1 MAEQTIIKI
10 NVKDTIDQIADLSEK
25 IEQLKKLQKQY
36 KDELQQLNAAEV
48 KDAKAIR
55 EKAKMLEAS
64 NRTLAQTT
72 AARQHLRKE
81 VDNAMKAETDGNNKL
96 TLAYK
101 MHVDAIQKG
110 NAAYNTQVRSI
121 AQAQEANRL
130 MREAVRQLTDAED
143 ESGEKRR
150 QLNAMINQNTQYIK
164 DHSDELV
171 RQKMTVGDYKEQV
184 KQAFAEMK
192 NGGMTFK
199 SLGIVSG
206 QFAKILNNDFKS
218 GWDAV
223 TKGGNAFVGVLRL
236 IKTAIAATGIGA
248 LILVLGSLVA
258 MFTKTQ
264 KGVELFGKAMASVG
278 AFVDVLIDRLSV
290 FGDAVVKI
298 FQGDFVGAANAAK
311 QAVSGIGD
319 ELQRETKLAWELKAA
334 LNELEKQEVMLN
346 MKISAGRAI
355 IEEQKRIADDTT
367 KSLNERIAAAKKAYD
382 LEMSL
387 SREAVEIGK
396 KKLANMLGE
405 TELSEQA
412 NQLIKDMA
420 AGAIT
425 ADEAISKLGLSNS
438 TVDDLKEFAALFGEV
453 AQLEAGMNS
462 RTKELQNKINQL
474 RKEAIAAAQA
484 SRDAETAEIRKAE
497 DELLKLVTDARE
509 KQRKEVERSYDRQI
523 EDLKTRLERETT
535 LTVKAREAINQQI
548 QELEA
553 QKEAD
558 LQKLSDESLKKEI
571 ETAQKTIELKLAA
584 VEAGTAKEYAL
595 KLEALQKQMEMELLN
610 TELTEAQKLLVK
622 EKYAKQV
629 ADLEKQQAAETAQR
643 QAEEIKLRFE
653 NELAEMR
660 LANTQKMGELMAM
673 GATESQMRQ
682 QQYADDLG
690 LLQKSH
696 EQQLAER
703 ANMQQKQGETDEQ
716 FRARQLAADQ
726 KIAETE
732 NQMTQTKAQM
742 FVGAYNDMKNAIT
755 QMGEVNSTFAKLS
768 KVLALGEIAVQ
779 TGKALAA
786 GIAQAQSVPFPGN
799 LAAIAT
805 TVATILANIATATKT
820 VKSAKFAT
828 GGTVTG
834 PGTATSDSI
843 PAMLSNGESVL
854 TAAATS
860 MFAPVL
866 SVFNQIGGGVPI
878 QATET
883 ANSVVG
889 EEMLSRAFIK
899 GAASL
904 PSPVVSVVDIN
915 AGQTRVAR
923 VENLANL

>member
-1 MAEQTIIKI
+1 MAEQVVIKI
-10 NVKDTIDQIADLSEK
+10 NVEETVNQIVKLTQKIDQLNDTYKGYGVKLKELKEDEK
-25 IEQLKKLQKQY
+25 GNAEEIKKTLTLM
-36 KDELQQLNAAEV
+36 EENRRV
-48 KDAKAIR
+48 V
-55 EKAKMLEAS
+55 S
-64 NRTLAQTT
+64 NSV
-72 AARQHLRKE
+72 AARQQLRKE
-81 VDNAMKAETDGNNKL
+81 IDNSAKIEKQHSEAVNKGTMALNMQVD
-96 TLAYK
+96 
-101 MHVDAIQKG
+101 
-110 NAAYNTQVRSI
+110 SI
-121 AQAQEANRL
+121 AKAQEANRL
-130 MREAVRQLTDAED
+130 MREAVRNLTDAED
-143 ESGEKRR
+143 ENGDLRKK
-150 QLNAMINQNTQYIK
+150 LNAQIDENTAYIK
-164 DHSDELV
+164 RNSDAYV
-171 RQKMTVGDYKEQV
+171 QQKMTVGGYREEIKH
-184 KQAFAEMK
+184 AFYELK
-192 NGGMTFK
+192 NGGMTFQ
-199 SLGIVSG
+199 SLGIVSK
-206 QFAKILNNDFKS
+206 QFAQTLKHDFAG
-218 GWDAV
+218 GWEAV

-236 IKTAIAATGIGA
+236 VKTAIAATGIGA
-248 LILVLGSLVA
+248 LIVLLGSLIA

-278 AFVDVLIDRLSV
+278 AFVDVLVDRLSLL
-290 FGDAVVKI
+290 GDAVVKI
-298 FQGDFVGAANAAK
+298 FSGDFVGAANTAK
-311 QAVSGIGD
+311 QAMTGIGD
-319 ELQRETKLAWELKAA
+319 EISRETKLAWELKAA
-334 LNELEKQEVMLN
+334 LIDLEKQETMLN
-346 MKISAGRAI
+346 MKRSAGRAV

-367 KSLNERIAAAKKAYD
+367 KSLNERISASQKAFD

-387 SREAVEIGK
+387 GREAVEIGK

-405 TELSEQA
+405 IELSEQA

-420 AGAIT
+420 AGAVT

-438 TVDDLKEFAALFGEV
+438 TVDDLKEFATLFGEV
-453 AQLEAGMNS
+453 SQMEADMNS
-462 RTKELQNKINQL
+462 RSKESQNKANQL
-474 RKEAIAAAQA
+474 RKEEAAAAQA

-509 KQRKEVERSYDRQI
+509 KQRTEIERSYDRQI
-523 EDLKTRLERETT
+523 EDLKTRLVRETN
-535 LTVKAREAINQQI
+535 LTVKAREAINKQI
-548 QELEA
+548 EALED
-553 QKEAD
+553 QKKAD
-558 LQKLSDESLKKEI
+558 LQKLNDEALKKEI

-595 KLEALQKQMEMELLN
+595 KLEALENQMKMELQS
-610 TELTEAQKLLVK
+610 TELTEEQKLLVK
-622 EKYAKQV
+622 EKYAKQM
-629 ADLEKQQAAETAQR
+629 ADLEKQQATETAQR

-660 LANTQKMGELMAM
+660 LANTQKMGELAAM

-682 QQYADDLG
+682 QQYAEDLG

-703 ANMQQKQGETDEQ
+703 ASMQQKEGETNEQ

-732 NQMTQTKAQM
+732 NQITQTKSQM

-768 KVLALGEIAVQ
+768 KVLALGEIAIN

-786 GIAQAQSVPFPGN
+786 GIAQAQSVPFPAN

-866 SVFNQIGGGVPI
+866 SAFNQIGGGVPI

-883 ANSVVG
+883 ANSVAG
-889 EEMLSRAFIK
+889 EEMLARAFMR

-904 PSPVVSVVDIN
+904 PNPVVSVVDIN
-915 AGQTRVAR
+915 AGQTRVAQ
-923 VENLANL
+923 VETLANL

>member
-1 MAEQTIIKI
+1 MAEQAVIKI
-10 NVKDTIDQIADLSEK
+10 NVEETVNQIVKLTQKIDQLNNTYKGYGDKLKELKEDEK
-25 IEQLKKLQKQY
+25 GNAEEIKKTLTLM
-36 KDELQQLNAAEV
+36 EENRRV
-48 KDAKAIR
+48 V
-55 EKAKMLEAS
+55 S
-64 NRTLAQTT
+64 NSVV
-72 AARQHLRKE
+72 ARQQLRKE
-81 VDNAMKAETDGNNKL
+81 IDNSAKIEKQHSEAVNKGTMALNMQVD
-96 TLAYK
+96 
-101 MHVDAIQKG
+101 
-110 NAAYNTQVRSI
+110 SI
-121 AQAQEANRL
+121 AKAQEANRL
-130 MREAVRQLTDAED
+130 MREAVRNLTDAED
-143 ESGEKRR
+143 ENGDLRKK
-150 QLNAMINQNTQYIK
+150 LNAQIDENTAYIK
-164 DHSDELV
+164 RNSDAYV
-171 RQKMTVGDYKEQV
+171 QQKMTVGGYREEIKH
-184 KQAFAEMK
+184 AFYELK
-192 NGGMTFK
+192 NGGMTFQ
-199 SLGIVSG
+199 SLGIVSK
-206 QFAKILNNDFKS
+206 QFAQTLKHDFAG
-218 GWDAV
+218 GWEAV

-236 IKTAIAATGIGA
+236 VKTAIAATGIGA
-248 LILVLGSLVA
+248 LIVLLGSLIA

-278 AFVDVLIDRLSV
+278 AFVDVIIDRLSLL
-290 FGDAVVKI
+290 GDAVVKI
-298 FQGDFVGAANAAK
+298 FSGDFVGAANTAK
-311 QAVSGIGD
+311 QAMTGIGD
-319 ELQRETKLAWELKAA
+319 EISRETKLAWELKAA
-334 LNELEKQEVMLN
+334 LIDLEKQETMLN
-346 MKISAGRAI
+346 MKRSAGRAV

-367 KSLNERIAAAKKAYD
+367 RSLNERIAASQKAFD

-387 SREAVEIGK
+387 GREAVEIGK

-405 TELSEQA
+405 IELSEQA

-420 AGAIT
+420 AGAVT

-438 TVDDLKEFAALFGEV
+438 TVDDLKEFATLFGEV
-453 AQLEAGMNS
+453 SQMEADMNS
-462 RTKELQNKINQL
+462 RSKESQNKANQL
-474 RKEAIAAAQA
+474 RKEAAAAAQA

-509 KQRKEVERSYDRQI
+509 KQRTEVERTYDRQI
-523 EDLKTRLERETT
+523 EDLKTRLERETN
-535 LTVKAREAINQQI
+535 LTVKAREAINSQI
-548 QELEA
+548 AALEA

-558 LQKLSDESLKKEI
+558 LQKLGDEALKKEL

-584 VEAGTAKEYAL
+584 VESGTAREYAL
-595 KLEALQKQMEMELLN
+595 KLEALENQMKMELQS
-610 TELTEAQKLLVK
+610 TELTEEQKLLVK
-622 EKYAKQV
+622 EKYAKQI
-629 ADLEKQQAAETAQR
+629 ADLEKQQAAESAQR

-660 LANTQKMGELMAM
+660 LANTQKMGELAAM

-703 ANMQQKQGETDEQ
+703 ASMQQKEGETNEQ

-732 NQMTQTKAQM
+732 NQITQTKAQM

-768 KVLALGEIAVQ
+768 KVLALGEIAVN
-779 TGKALAA
+779 TGKAIAA

-805 TVATILANIATATKT
+805 TIATILANIATATKT

-866 SVFNQIGGGVPI
+866 SAFNQIGGGVPI

-883 ANSVVG
+883 ANSVAG
-889 EEMLSRAFIK
+889 EEMLARAFMR

-904 PSPVVSVVDIN
+904 PNPVVSVVDIN
-915 AGQTRVAR
+915 AGQTRVAQ
-923 VENLANL
+923 VETLANL

>member
-1 MAEQTIIKI
+1 MAEQTVIKI

-36 KDELQQLNAAEV
+36 KDELQQLNSAEV

-55 EKAKMLEAS
+55 EKAKLLEAS

-81 VDNAMKAETDGNNKL
+81 VDNAMKSETDGNNKL

-206 QFAKILNNDFKS
+206 QFAKILNSDFKS

-223 TKGGNAFVGVLRL
+223 TKGGNAFIGVLKL
-236 IKTAIAATGIGA
+236 VKTAIAATGIGA

-264 KGVELFGKAMASVG
+264 KGVELFSKAMASVG
-278 AFVDVLIDRLSV
+278 AFVDVLVDRLSM
-290 FGDAVVKI
+290 FGDAVIKI

-319 ELQRETKLAWELKAA
+319 EIARETKLAWELKAA
-334 LNELEKQEVMLN
+334 LIDLEKQETMLN
-346 MKISAGRAI
+346 MKRAAGRAV

-367 KSLNERIAAAKKAYD
+367 KSLNERIAASQKAFD

-387 SREAVEIGK
+387 GRDAIAIGK
-396 KKLANMLGE
+396 KKLAIKLGE
-405 TELSEQA
+405 NELSEQG

-420 AGAIT
+420 AGAVT

-453 AQLEAGMNS
+453 SQMEAEMNS
-462 RTKELQNKINQL
+462 RSKESQNKVNQL
-474 RKEAIAAAQA
+474 RKEAAAAAQA

-509 KQRKEVERSYDRQI
+509 KQRKEVELSYNRQI
-523 EDLKTRLERETT
+523 EDLKTRLQRETT

-548 QELEA
+548 QALEA

-558 LQKLSDESLKKEI
+558 LQKLSDEALKKEI
-571 ETAQKTIELKLAA
+571 ETVQKTIELKLAA
-584 VEAGTAKEYAL
+584 VESGTAKEYAL

-622 EKYAKQV
+622 EKYAKLT

-660 LANTQKMGELMAM
+660 FANTQKMGELMAM
-673 GATESQMRQ
+673 GATESQLKQ
-682 QQYADDLG
+682 QQYADELG

-732 NQMTQTKAQM
+732 NQITQTKAQM

-866 SVFNQIGGGVPI
+866 SAFNQIGGGVPI
-878 QATET
+878 QAAET
-883 ANSVVG
+883 ANSVAG

>member
-223 TKGGNAFVGVLRL
+223 TKGGNAFIGVLKL
-236 IKTAIAATGIGA
+236 VKTAIAATGIGA

-264 KGVELFGKAMASVG
+264 KGVELFSKAMASVG
-278 AFVDVLIDRLSV
+278 AFVDVLVDRLSV

-319 ELQRETKLAWELKAA
+319 ELQRETKLAWDLKAA
-334 LNELEKQEVMLN
+334 LIDLEKQETMLN
-346 MKISAGRAI
+346 IKRAAGRAV

-367 KSLNERIAAAKKAYD
+367 KSLNERIAASQKAFD

-387 SREAVEIGK
+387 GRDAIDIGK
-396 KKLANMLGE
+396 KKLAIMLGQK
-405 TELSEQA
+405 ELSEEA
-412 NQLIKDMA
+412 NKIIEDMA

-453 AQLEAGMNS
+453 SQMGAEMNS
-462 RTKELQNKINQL
+462 RSKESQNKVNQL
-474 RKEAIAAAQA
+474 RKDAAAAAQA

-497 DELLKLVTDARE
+497 DELLKLVTDACE
-509 KQRKEVERSYDRQI
+509 KQRKEVELSYNRQI

-548 QELEA
+548 QALEA
-553 QKEAD
+553 QKAAD
-558 LQKLSDESLKKEI
+558 LQKLSDEALKKEI

-622 EKYAKQV
+622 EKFAKQV
-629 ADLEKQQAAETAQR
+629 ADLEKQQAAESAQR

-866 SVFNQIGGGVPI
+866 SAFNQIGGGVPI
-878 QATET
+878 QAAET
-883 ANSVVG
+883 ANSVAG

>member
-1 MAEQTIIKI
+1 MAEQTVIKI

-36 KDELQQLNAAEV
+36 KDELQQLNSAEV

-55 EKAKMLEAS
+55 EKSKLLEAS
-64 NRTLAQTT
+64 NRALAQTT

-81 VDNAMKAETDGNNKL
+81 VDNAMKSETDGNNKL

-206 QFAKILNNDFKS
+206 QFAKILNSDFKS

-223 TKGGNAFVGVLRL
+223 TKGGNAFIGVLKL
-236 IKTAIAATGIGA
+236 VKTAIAATGIGA

-264 KGVELFGKAMASVG
+264 KGVELFSKAMASVG
-278 AFVDVLIDRLSV
+278 AFVDVLVDRLSM
-290 FGDAVVKI
+290 FGDAVIKI

-311 QAVSGIGD
+311 QAVTGIGD
-319 ELQRETKLAWELKAA
+319 ELQRETKLAWDLKAA
-334 LNELEKQEVMLN
+334 LIDLEKQETMLN
-346 MKISAGRAI
+346 MKRAAGRAV

-367 KSLNERIAAAKKAYD
+367 KSLNERIAASQKAFD

-387 SREAVEIGK
+387 GRDSIEIGK

-405 TELSEQA
+405 IELSEQA

-420 AGAIT
+420 AGAVT

-453 AQLEAGMNS
+453 SQMEAEMNS
-462 RTKELQNKINQL
+462 RSKESQNKANQL
-474 RKEAIAAAQA
+474 RKEAAAAAQA

-509 KQRKEVERSYDRQI
+509 KQRKEVELSYNRQI
-523 EDLKTRLERETT
+523 EDLKTRLQRETT

-548 QELEA
+548 QALEA

-558 LQKLSDESLKKEI
+558 LQKLSDEALKKEI
-571 ETAQKTIELKLAA
+571 ETVQKTIELKLAA
-584 VEAGTAKEYAL
+584 VAAGTAQEYAL

-622 EKYAKQV
+622 EKYAKLT

-660 LANTQKMGELMAM
+660 LANTQKMGELAAM
-673 GATESQMRQ
+673 GATESQLKQ
-682 QQYADDLG
+682 QQYADELG

-726 KIAETE
+726 KLAETE
-732 NQMTQTKAQM
+732 NQITQTKAQM
-742 FVGAYNDMKNAIT
+742 FVGAYNDMKSAIT

-866 SVFNQIGGGVPI
+866 SAFNQIGGGVPI
-878 QATET
+878 QAAET
-883 ANSVVG
+883 ANSVAG

>member
-1 MAEQTIIKI
+1 
-10 NVKDTIDQIADLSEK
+10 
-25 IEQLKKLQKQY
+25 
-36 KDELQQLNAAEV
+36 
-48 KDAKAIR
+48 
-55 EKAKMLEAS
+55 
-64 NRTLAQTT
+64 
-72 AARQHLRKE
+72 
-81 VDNAMKAETDGNNKL
+81 
-96 TLAYK
+96 
-101 MHVDAIQKG
+101 
-110 NAAYNTQVRSI
+110 
-121 AQAQEANRL
+121 
-130 MREAVRQLTDAED
+130 
-143 ESGEKRR
+143 
-150 QLNAMINQNTQYIK
+150 
-164 DHSDELV
+164 
-171 RQKMTVGDYKEQV
+171 
-184 KQAFAEMK
+184 
-192 NGGMTFK
+192 
-199 SLGIVSG
+199 
-206 QFAKILNNDFKS
+206 
-218 GWDAV
+218 
-223 TKGGNAFVGVLRL
+223 
-236 IKTAIAATGIGA
+236 
-248 LILVLGSLVA
+248 
-258 MFTKTQ
+258 
-264 KGVELFGKAMASVG
+264 
-278 AFVDVLIDRLSV
+278 
-290 FGDAVVKI
+290 
-298 FQGDFVGAANAAK
+298 
-311 QAVSGIGD
+311 
-319 ELQRETKLAWELKAA
+319 
-334 LNELEKQEVMLN
+334 
-346 MKISAGRAI
+346 
-355 IEEQKRIADDTT
+355 
-367 KSLNERIAAAKKAYD
+367 
-382 LEMSL
+382 
-387 SREAVEIGK
+387 
-396 KKLANMLGE
+396 
-405 TELSEQA
+405 
-412 NQLIKDMA
+412 
-420 AGAIT
+420 
-425 ADEAISKLGLSNS
+425 
-438 TVDDLKEFAALFGEV
+438 
-453 AQLEAGMNS
+453 MNS
-462 RTKELQNKINQL
+462 RSKESQNKVNQL
-474 RKEAIAAAQA
+474 RKEAAAAAQA

-509 KQRKEVERSYDRQI
+509 KQRKEVELSYNRQI
-523 EDLKTRLERETT
+523 EDLKTRLQRETT

-548 QELEA
+548 QALEA

-558 LQKLSDESLKKEI
+558 LQKLSDEALKKEI
-571 ETAQKTIELKLAA
+571 EAAQKNIELKLAA
-584 VEAGTAKEYAL
+584 VESGTAKEYAL

-610 TELTEAQKLLVK
+610 AELTEAQKLLVK
-622 EKYAKQV
+622 EKYAKLT

-643 QAEEIKLRFE
+643 QAEEINLRFE

-660 LANTQKMGELMAM
+660 LANTQKMGELAAM
-673 GATESQMRQ
+673 GASESQLKQ
-682 QQYADDLG
+682 QQYADELG

-732 NQMTQTKAQM
+732 NQITQTKAQM

-786 GIAQAQSVPFPGN
+786 GIASAASQPFPAN

-805 TVATILANIATATKT
+805 TVATVLANIATATKT

-866 SVFNQIGGGVPI
+866 SAFNQIGGGVPI

-883 ANSVVG
+883 ANSVAG

>member
-1 MAEQTIIKI
+1 MEQTVIKI
-10 NVKDTIDQIADLSEK
+10 NVQDTIDQIVDLSDK
-25 IEQLKKLQKQY
+25 IEALKKLQKEY
-36 KDELQQLNAAEV
+36 KDQLKELK
-48 KDAKAIR
+48 KDETANAKAIQ
-55 EKAKMLEAS
+55 EKSKLLEAS
-64 NRTLAQTT
+64 TRTLAQTT

-81 VDNAMKAETDGNNKL
+81 VDNAMKSEVDGNNKA

-101 MHVDAIQKG
+101 MHLDAIQKG

-184 KQAFAEMK
+184 KLAIGELK

-199 SLGIVSG
+199 SLGIVSS
-206 QFAKILNNDFKS
+206 QFAKMLNGDLKA
-218 GWDAV
+218 GWTAV
-223 TKGGNAFVGVLRL
+223 THGGNAFVGVMKLV
-236 IKTAIAATGIGA
+236 KTAIAATGIGA
-248 LILVLGSLVA
+248 LIVLLGSLIAV
-258 MFTKTQ
+258 FSKTQ

-278 AFVDVLIDRLSV
+278 AFVDVLVDRLSM
-290 FGDAVVKI
+290 FGDAVIKI

-319 ELQRETKLAWELKAA
+319 EIVRETEMAWKLKAA
-334 LNELEKQEVMLN
+334 LIDLEKQETMLN
-346 MKISAGRAI
+346 MKRSAGRAV

-367 KSLNERIAAAKKAYD
+367 KSLNERIAASQKAFD

-387 SREAVEIGK
+387 GREAIDIGK

-405 TELSEQA
+405 IELSEQA

-420 AGAIT
+420 AGAVT
-425 ADEAISKLGLSNS
+425 ADEAIGKLGLSNS
-438 TVDDLKEFAALFGEV
+438 TVDDLKEFATLFGEV
-453 AQLEAGMNS
+453 SQMEAEMNS
-462 RTKELQNKINQL
+462 RSKESQNKANQL
-474 RKEAIAAAQA
+474 RKEAAAAAQA

-497 DELLKLVTDARE
+497 DELLKLVTNARE
-509 KQRKEVERSYDRQI
+509 KQRKEVEYSYNRQI
-523 EDLKTRLERETT
+523 EDLKTRLQRETT

-548 QELEA
+548 KALED
-553 QKEAD
+553 QKEVD
-558 LQKLSDESLKKEI
+558 LQKLSDEVLKKEI

-584 VEAGTAKEYAL
+584 VESGTAKEYAL

-610 TELTEAQKLLVK
+610 AELTEEQKLLVK
-622 EKYAKQV
+622 DKYAKQM

-643 QAEEIKLRFE
+643 QADEITRRYE
-653 NELAEMR
+653 TELGLLDM
-660 LANTQKMGELMAM
+660 ANTQKLAKLTELGASEAQINQAQSAAELERLELLHSQQVEALANLKQREGE
-673 GATESQMRQ
+673 TESEFNARRLD
-682 QQYADDLG
+682 A
-690 LLQKSH
+690 QKA
-696 EQQLAER
+696 Q
-703 ANMQQKQGETDEQ
+703 
-716 FRARQLAADQ
+716 
-726 KIAETE
+726 AETE
-732 NQMTQTKAQM
+732 SAIVTAKVNSQKA
-742 FVGAYNDMKNAIT
+742 AYASLSDAIAM
-755 QMGEVNSTFAKLS
+755 MGETNTAFAKLS
-768 KVLALGEIAVQ
+768 KVLALAEIAIN

-866 SVFNQIGGGVPI
+866 SAFNQIGGGVPI

-883 ANSVVG
+883 ANSVAG
-889 EEMLSRAFIK
+889 EEMLARAFMQ
-899 GAASL
+899 GAAAL

-915 AGQTRVAR
+915 AGQKRVAQ
-923 VENLANL
+923 VESLASL

>member
-1 MAEQTIIKI
+1 MEQTVIKI
-10 NVKDTIDQIADLSEK
+10 NVQDTIDQIVDLSDK
-25 IEQLKKLQKQY
+25 IEALKKLQERY
-36 KDELQQLNAAEV
+36 KKELKELNEAEK
-48 KDAKAIR
+48 KDAKAIQ
-55 EKAKMLEAS
+55 EKSKLLEAS
-64 NRTLAQTT
+64 TRTLAQTT

-81 VDNAMKAETDGNNKL
+81 VDNAMKSEVDGNNKA

-101 MHVDAIQKG
+101 MHLDAIQKG

-184 KQAFAEMK
+184 KLAIGELK

-199 SLGIVSG
+199 SLGIVSS
-206 QFAKILNNDFKS
+206 QFAKMLNGDLKA
-218 GWDAV
+218 GWTAV
-223 TKGGNAFVGVLRL
+223 TQGGNAFVGVMKLV
-236 IKTAIAATGIGA
+236 KTAIAATGIGA
-248 LILVLGSLVA
+248 LIVLLGSLIAV
-258 MFTKTQ
+258 FSKTQ

-278 AFVDVLIDRLSV
+278 AFVDVLVDRLSM
-290 FGDAVVKI
+290 FGDAVIKI

-319 ELQRETKLAWELKAA
+319 EIVRETEMAWKLKAA
-334 LNELEKQEVMLN
+334 LIDLEKQETMLN
-346 MKISAGRAI
+346 MKRSAGRAV

-367 KSLNERIAAAKKAYD
+367 KSLNERIAASQKAFD

-387 SREAVEIGK
+387 GREAIDIGK

-405 TELSEQA
+405 IELSEQA

-420 AGAIT
+420 AGAVT
-425 ADEAISKLGLSNS
+425 ADEAIGKLGLSNS
-438 TVDDLKEFAALFGEV
+438 TVDDLKEFATLFGEV
-453 AQLEAGMNS
+453 SQMEAEMNS
-462 RTKELQNKINQL
+462 RSKESQNKANQL
-474 RKEAIAAAQA
+474 RKEAAAAAQA

-497 DELLKLVTDARE
+497 DELLKLVTNARE
-509 KQRKEVERSYDRQI
+509 KQRKEVEYSYNRQI
-523 EDLKTRLERETT
+523 EDLKTRLQRETT

-548 QELEA
+548 AALED

-558 LQKLSDESLKKEI
+558 LQKLSDEALKKEI

-584 VEAGTAKEYAL
+584 VESGTAKEYAL

-610 TELTEAQKLLVK
+610 AELTEEQKLLVK
-622 EKYAKQV
+622 DKYAKQM

-643 QAEEIKLRFE
+643 QADEITRRYE
-653 NELAEMR
+653 TELGLLDM
-660 LANTQKMGELMAM
+660 ANTQKLAKLTELGASEAQINQAQSAAELERLELLHSQQVEALANLKQREGE
-673 GATESQMRQ
+673 TESEFNARRLD
-682 QQYADDLG
+682 A
-690 LLQKSH
+690 QKA
-696 EQQLAER
+696 Q
-703 ANMQQKQGETDEQ
+703 
-716 FRARQLAADQ
+716 
-726 KIAETE
+726 AETE
-732 NQMTQTKAQM
+732 SAIVTAKVNSQKA
-742 FVGAYNDMKNAIT
+742 AYASLSDAIAM
-755 QMGEVNSTFAKLS
+755 MGETNTAFAKLS
-768 KVLALGEIAVQ
+768 KVLALAEIAIN

-866 SVFNQIGGGVPI
+866 SAFNQIGGGVPI

-883 ANSVVG
+883 ANSVAG
-889 EEMLSRAFIK
+889 EEMLARAFMQ
-899 GAASL
+899 GAAAL
-904 PSPVVSVVDIN
+904 PNPVVSVVDIN
-915 AGQTRVAR
+915 AGQKRVAQ
-923 VENLANL
+923 VESLASL

>member
-1 MAEQTIIKI
+1 MAEQTVIKI
-10 NVKDTIDQIADLSEK
+10 NVKDTIDQIVDLSEK

-55 EKAKMLEAS
+55 EKAKLLEAS

-81 VDNAMKAETDGNNKL
+81 VDNAMKSETDGNNKL

-121 AQAQEANRL
+121 YQAQEANRL
-130 MREAVRQLTDAED
+130 MREAVRQLTDEED
-143 ESGEKRR
+143 ASGEKRR

-199 SLGIVSG
+199 SLGVVSG
-206 QFAKILNNDFKS
+206 QFAKILNSDFKS

-223 TKGGNAFVGVLRL
+223 TKGGNAFIGVLKL
-236 IKTAIAATGIGA
+236 VKTAIAATGIGA

-278 AFVDVLIDRLSV
+278 AFVDVLVDRLSAL
-290 FGDAVVKI
+290 GGAVVKI

-319 ELQRETKLAWELKAA
+319 ELQRETKLAWDLKAA
-334 LNELEKQEVMLN
+334 LIDLEKQETMLN
-346 MKISAGRAI
+346 MKRAAGRAV

-367 KSLNERIAAAKKAYD
+367 KSLNERIAASQKAFD

-387 SREAVEIGK
+387 GRESIEIGK

-405 TELSEQA
+405 IELSEQA

-420 AGAIT
+420 AGAVT

-453 AQLEAGMNS
+453 SQMEAEMNS
-462 RTKELQNKINQL
+462 RSKESQNKVNQL
-474 RKEAIAAAQA
+474 RKEAAAAAQA

-509 KQRKEVERSYDRQI
+509 KQRKEVELSYNRQI
-523 EDLKTRLERETT
+523 EDLKTRLQRETT

-548 QELEA
+548 QALEA

-558 LQKLSDESLKKEI
+558 LQKLSDEALKKEI
-571 ETAQKTIELKLAA
+571 EAAQKNIELKLAA
-584 VEAGTAKEYAL
+584 VESGTAKEYAL

-610 TELTEAQKLLVK
+610 AELTEAQKLLVK
-622 EKYAKQV
+622 EKYAKLT

-643 QAEEIKLRFE
+643 QAEEINLRFE

-660 LANTQKMGELMAM
+660 LANTQKMGELAAM
-673 GATESQMRQ
+673 GASESQLKQ
-682 QQYADDLG
+682 QQYADELG

-732 NQMTQTKAQM
+732 NQITQTKAQM

-786 GIAQAQSVPFPGN
+786 GIASAASQPFPAN

-805 TVATILANIATATKT
+805 TVATVLANIATATKT

-866 SVFNQIGGGVPI
+866 SAFNQIGGGVPI

-883 ANSVVG
+883 ANSVAG

>member
-1 MAEQTIIKI
+1 M
-10 NVKDTIDQIADLSEK
+10 
-25 IEQLKKLQKQY
+25 QKQF
-36 KDELQQLNAAEV
+36 
-48 KDAKAIR
+48 
-55 EKAKMLEAS
+55 
-64 NRTLAQTT
+64 
-72 AARQHLRKE
+72 RK
-81 VDNAMKAETDGNNKL
+81 
-96 TLAYK
+96 
-101 MHVDAIQKG
+101 IQKG

-184 KQAFAEMK
+184 KLAIGELK

-199 SLGIVSG
+199 SLGIVSS
-206 QFAKILNNDFKS
+206 QFAKMLNGDLKA
-218 GWDAV
+218 GWTAV
-223 TKGGNAFVGVLRL
+223 TQGGNAFVGVMKLV
-236 IKTAIAATGIGA
+236 KTAIAATGIGA
-248 LILVLGSLVA
+248 LIVLLGSLIAV
-258 MFTKTQ
+258 FSKTQ

-278 AFVDVLIDRLSV
+278 AFVDVLVDRLSM
-290 FGDAVVKI
+290 FGDAVIKI

-319 ELQRETKLAWELKAA
+319 EIVRETEMAWKMKAA
-334 LNELEKQEVMLN
+334 LIELEKKETMLN
-346 MKISAGRAI
+346 MKRSAGRAV

-367 KSLNERIAAAKKAYD
+367 KSLNERIAASQKAFD

-387 SREAVEIGK
+387 GRESIEIGK

-405 TELSEQA
+405 LELSEEA

-420 AGAIT
+420 AGAVT
-425 ADEAISKLGLSNS
+425 ADEAIGKLGLSKS
-438 TVDDLKEFAALFGEV
+438 TVDDLKEFATLFGEV
-453 AQLEAGMNS
+453 SQMEAEMNS
-462 RTKELQNKINQL
+462 RSKESQNKANQL
-474 RKEAIAAAQA
+474 RKEAAAAAQA

-509 KQRKEVERSYDRQI
+509 KQRKEVEYSYNRQL
-523 EDLKTRLERETT
+523 EDLKTRLQRETT

-548 QELEA
+548 KALED

-558 LQKLSDESLKKEI
+558 LQKLSDEALKKEI

-584 VEAGTAKEYAL
+584 VESGTAKEYAL

-610 TELTEAQKLLVK
+610 AELTEEQKLLVK
-622 EKYAKQV
+622 DKYAKQM

-643 QAEEIKLRFE
+643 QANEITRRYE
-653 NELAEMR
+653 TELGLLDM
-660 LANTQKMGELMAM
+660 ANTQKLAKLTELGASEAQINQVQSAAELERLELLHSQQVEALANLKQREGE
-673 GATESQMRQ
+673 TESEFNARRLD
-682 QQYADDLG
+682 A
-690 LLQKSH
+690 QKA
-696 EQQLAER
+696 Q
-703 ANMQQKQGETDEQ
+703 
-716 FRARQLAADQ
+716 
-726 KIAETE
+726 AETE
-732 NQMTQTKAQM
+732 SAIVTAKVNSQKA
-742 FVGAYNDMKNAIT
+742 AYASLSDAIAM
-755 QMGEVNSTFAKLS
+755 MGETNTAFAKLS
-768 KVLALGEIAVQ
+768 KVLALAEIAIN

-834 PGTATSDSI
+834 PGTGTSDSI

-866 SVFNQIGGGVPI
+866 STFNQIGGGVPI

-883 ANSVVG
+883 ANSVAG
-889 EEMLSRAFIK
+889 EEMLARAFMQ
-899 GAASL
+899 GAAAL
-904 PSPVVSVVDIN
+904 PNPVVSVVDIN
-915 AGQTRVAR
+915 AGQKRVAQ
-923 VENLANL
+923 VESLTSL

>member
-1 MAEQTIIKI
+1 MEQTVIKI
-10 NVKDTIDQIADLSEK
+10 NVQDTIDQIVDLSDK
-25 IEQLKKLQKQY
+25 IEALKKLQERY
-36 KDELQQLNAAEV
+36 KKELKELNEAEK
-48 KDAKAIR
+48 KDAKAIQ
-55 EKAKMLEAS
+55 EKSKLLEAS
-64 NRTLAQTT
+64 TRTLAQTT

-81 VDNAMKAETDGNNKL
+81 VDNAMKSEVDGNNKA

-101 MHVDAIQKG
+101 MHLDAIQKG

-184 KQAFAEMK
+184 KQAIGELK

-199 SLGIVSG
+199 SLGIVSS
-206 QFAKILNNDFKS
+206 QFAKMLNGDLKA
-218 GWDAV
+218 GWTAV
-223 TKGGNAFVGVLRL
+223 TQGGNAFVGVMKLV
-236 IKTAIAATGIGA
+236 KTTIAATGIGA
-248 LILVLGSLVA
+248 LIVLLGSLIAV
-258 MFTKTQ
+258 FSKTQ

-278 AFVDVLIDRLSV
+278 AFVDVLVDRLSM
-290 FGDAVVKI
+290 FGDAVIKI

-319 ELQRETKLAWELKAA
+319 EIVRETEMAWKLKAA
-334 LNELEKQEVMLN
+334 LIDLEKQETMLN
-346 MKISAGRAI
+346 MKRSAGRAV

-367 KSLNERIAAAKKAYD
+367 KSLNERIAASQKAFD

-387 SREAVEIGK
+387 GRESIEIGK

-405 TELSEQA
+405 LELSEEA

-420 AGAIT
+420 AGAVT
-425 ADEAISKLGLSNS
+425 ADEAIGKLGLSNS
-438 TVDDLKEFAALFGEV
+438 TVDDLKEFATLFGEV
-453 AQLEAGMNS
+453 SQMEAEMNS
-462 RTKELQNKINQL
+462 RSKESQNKANQL
-474 RKEAIAAAQA
+474 RKEAAAAAQA

-509 KQRKEVERSYDRQI
+509 KQRKEVEYSYNRQI
-523 EDLKTRLERETT
+523 EDLKTRLQRETN

-548 QELEA
+548 AALED

-558 LQKLSDESLKKEI
+558 LQKLSDEALKKEI

-584 VEAGTAKEYAL
+584 VESGTAKEYAL

-610 TELTEAQKLLVK
+610 AELTEEQKLLVK
-622 EKYAKQV
+622 DKYAKQM

-643 QAEEIKLRFE
+643 QADEITRRYE
-653 NELAEMR
+653 TELGLLDM
-660 LANTQKMGELMAM
+660 ANTQKLAKLTEM
-673 GATESQMRQ
+673 GASEAQINQAQAAAELERLEALHAQQVEALANLKQREGETETEYNARRLE
-682 QQYADDLG
+682 A
-690 LLQKSH
+690 
-696 EQQLAER
+696 
-703 ANMQQKQGETDEQ
+703 QKQQ
-716 FRARQLAADQ
+716 
-726 KIAETE
+726 AETE
-732 NQMTQTKAQM
+732 A
-742 FVGAYNDMKNAIT
+742 AIT
-755 QMGEVNSTFAKLS
+755 TAKVNSQKAAYSSLSDAIAMMGESSTAFAKLS
-768 KVLALGEIAVQ
+768 KVLALGEIAVN

-786 GIAQAQSVPFPGN
+786 GIAQAQSVPFPAN

-805 TVATILANIATATKT
+805 TVATILSNVATATKT

-828 GGTVTG
+828 GGLVTG
-834 PGTATSDSI
+834 EGTETSDSI

-854 TAAATS
+854 TARATS

-866 SVFNQIGGGVPI
+866 STFNQIGGGVPI

-883 ANSVVG
+883 ANSVAG
-889 EEMLSRAFIK
+889 EEMLARAFMQ
-899 GAASL
+899 GAAAL
-904 PSPVVSVVDIN
+904 PNPVVSVVDIN
-915 AGQTRVAR
+915 AGQKRVAQ
-923 VENLANL
+923 VEAMANL

>member
-1 MAEQTIIKI
+1 MEQTVIKI
-10 NVKDTIDQIADLSEK
+10 NVQDTIDQIVDLSDK
-25 IEQLKKLQKQY
+25 IEALKKLQEQY
-36 KDELQQLNAAEV
+36 KKELKELNEAET
-48 KDAKAIR
+48 KDAKAIQ
-55 EKAKMLEAS
+55 EKSKLLEAS
-64 NRTLAQTT
+64 TRTLAQTT

-81 VDNAMKAETDGNNKL
+81 VDNAMKSEVDGNNKA

-101 MHVDAIQKG
+101 MHLDAIQKG

-184 KQAFAEMK
+184 KLAIGELK

-199 SLGIVSG
+199 SLGIVSS
-206 QFAKILNNDFKS
+206 QFAKMLNGDLKA
-218 GWDAV
+218 GWTAV
-223 TKGGNAFVGVLRL
+223 TQGGNAFVGVLRL
-236 IKTAIAATGIGA
+236 VKTAIAATGIGA
-248 LILVLGSLVA
+248 LIVLLGSLIAV
-258 MFTKTQ
+258 FTKTQ

-278 AFVDVLIDRLSV
+278 AFVDVIIDRLSLL
-290 FGDAVVKI
+290 GDAVVKI
-298 FQGDFVGAANAAK
+298 FSGDFVGAANTAK
-311 QAVSGIGD
+311 QAMTGIGD
-319 ELQRETKLAWELKAA
+319 EISRETKLAWELKAA
-334 LNELEKQEVMLN
+334 LIDLEKQETMLN
-346 MKISAGRAI
+346 MKRSAGRAV

-367 KSLNERIAAAKKAYD
+367 KSLNERIAASQNAFD

-387 SREAVEIGK
+387 GREAVEIGK

-405 TELSEQA
+405 IELSEQA

-420 AGAIT
+420 AGAVT

-438 TVDDLKEFAALFGEV
+438 TVDDLKEFATLFGEV
-453 AQLEAGMNS
+453 SQMEADMNS
-462 RTKELQNKINQL
+462 RSKESQNKANQL
-474 RKEAIAAAQA
+474 RKEAAAAAQA

-509 KQRKEVERSYDRQI
+509 KQRTEIERSYDRQI
-523 EDLKTRLERETT
+523 EDLKIRLERETN

-548 QELEA
+548 AALED

-558 LQKLSDESLKKEI
+558 LQKLSDEALKKEI

-584 VEAGTAKEYAL
+584 VESGTAKEYAL
-595 KLEALQKQMEMELLN
+595 KLEALENQMKMELQS
-610 TELTEAQKLLVK
+610 TELTEEQKLLVK
-622 EKYAKQV
+622 EKYAKQI
-629 ADLEKQQAAETAQR
+629 ADLEKQQAAESAQR
-643 QAEEIKLRFE
+643 QAEEIALRYS
-653 NELAEMR
+653 NELAEIDLVNGQK
-660 LANTQKMGELMAM
+660 LAKLQEM
-673 GATESQMRQ
+673 GASEAQMRQ
-682 QQYADDLG
+682 AQYDADLEA
-690 LLQKSH
+690 LNASKA
-696 EQQLAER
+696 QQLEAI
-703 ANMQQKQGETDEQ
+703 AAMQKREGETEEQ
-716 FRARQLAADQ
+716 FRTRELDAKKKLADT
-726 KIAETE
+726 ET
-732 NQMTQTKAQM
+732 QITQTKTDSEKN
-742 FVGAYNDMKNAIT
+742 AYNSVKDGIAAL
-755 QMGEVNSTFAKLS
+755 GESNTAFAKLS
-768 KVLALGEIAVQ
+768 KVLALGEIAVN

-786 GIAQAQSVPFPGN
+786 GIAQASAKPFPAN

-805 TVATILANIATATKT
+805 TVATVLANIATATKT

-866 SVFNQIGGGVPI
+866 SAFNQIGGGVPI

-883 ANSVVG
+883 ANSVAG
-889 EEMLSRAFIK
+889 EEMLARAFMR
-899 GAASL
+899 GVASL
-904 PSPVVSVVDIN
+904 PNPVVSVVDIN
-915 AGQTRVAR
+915 AGQKRIAQ
-923 VENLANL
+923 VETLANL

>member
-81 VDNAMKAETDGNNKL
+81 VDNAMKSEVNGNNKA

-101 MHVDAIQKG
+101 MHLDALQKG
-110 NAAYNTQVRSI
+110 TLALDMQVHSVY
-121 AQAQEANRL
+121 QAQEANRL
-130 MREAVRQLTDAED
+130 LREAVRQVTDEED
-143 ESGEKRR
+143 ASGEMRR
-150 QLNAMINQNTQYIK
+150 KMNAAINQNTQYIK

-184 KQAFAEMK
+184 KLAIVELK
-192 NGGMTFK
+192 NGGMSFK
-199 SLGIVSG
+199 SLGIVSS
-206 QFAKILNNDFKS
+206 QFAKMLNGDLKA
-218 GWDAV
+218 GWDAC
-223 TKGGNAFVGVLRL
+223 TKGGNAFVGVMKLV
-236 IKTAIAATGIGA
+236 KTAIAATGIGA
-248 LILVLGSLVA
+248 LIVLLGSLIAV
-258 MFTKTQ
+258 FSKTQ

-278 AFVDVLIDRLSV
+278 AFVDVLVDRLSM
-290 FGDAVVKI
+290 FGDAVIKI

-319 ELQRETKLAWELKAA
+319 EIVRETEMAWKLKAA
-334 LNELEKQEVMLN
+334 LIDLEKQETMLN
-346 MKISAGRAI
+346 MKRSAGRAV

-367 KSLNERIAAAKKAYD
+367 RSLNERIAASQKAFD

-387 SREAVEIGK
+387 GREAIEIGK

-405 TELSEQA
+405 IELSEQA

-420 AGAIT
+420 AGAVT

-438 TVDDLKEFAALFGEV
+438 TVDDLKEFATLFGEV
-453 AQLEAGMNS
+453 SQMEADMNS
-462 RTKELQNKINQL
+462 RSKESQNKANQL
-474 RKEAIAAAQA
+474 RKEAAAAAQA

-509 KQRKEVERSYDRQI
+509 KQRTEIERSYDRQI
-523 EDLKTRLERETT
+523 ADLKIRLERETN

-548 QELEA
+548 KALED

-558 LQKLSDESLKKEI
+558 LQKLSDEALKKEI

-595 KLEALQKQMEMELLN
+595 KLEALENQMKMELQS
-610 TELTEAQKLLVK
+610 TELTEEQKLLVK
-622 EKYAKQV
+622 EKYAKQI
-629 ADLEKQQAAETAQR
+629 ADLEKQQATETAQR
-643 QAEEIKLRFE
+643 QAEEIALQYE
-653 NELAEMR
+653 
-660 LANTQKMGELMAM
+660 
-673 GATESQMRQ
+673 TE
-682 QQYADDLG
+682 LG
-690 LLQKSH
+690 LLDMANTEKLAKLTKMGASEAQLSQAQASAELERLELLH
-696 EQQLAER
+696 SQQVEALA
-703 ANMQQKQGETDEQ
+703 NLKQREGETETEYN
-716 FRARQLAADQ
+716 ARRMEAEKA
-726 KIAETE
+726 KAETE
-732 NQMTQTKAQM
+732 TAIVTAKVDSQKA
-742 FVGAYNDMKNAIT
+742 AYASLSDAIAM
-755 QMGEVNSTFAKLS
+755 MGEQNTAFAKLS
-768 KVLALGEIAVQ
+768 KVLALAEIAIN

-786 GIAQAQSVPFPGN
+786 GIAQAQSVPFPAN

-820 VKSAKFAT
+820 VKAAKFAT

-834 PGTATSDSI
+834 EGTSTSDSI
-843 PAMLSNGESVL
+843 PAMLSNGESVM

-866 SVFNQIGGGVPI
+866 SAFNQIGGGVPI

-883 ANSVVG
+883 ANSVAG
-889 EEMLSRAFIK
+889 EEMLARAFMR

-904 PSPVVSVVDIN
+904 PNPVVSVVDIN
-915 AGQTRVAR
+915 AGQSRVAQ
-923 VENLANL
+923 VETLANL

>member
-10 NVKDTIDQIADLSEK
+10 NVKDTIDQIAELSEK

-55 EKAKMLEAS
+55 EKAKLLEAS

-72 AARQHLRKE
+72 AARQQLRKE
-81 VDNAMKAETDGNNKL
+81 VDNAMKLEADSTNKA

-101 MHVDAIQKG
+101 MHTDAVNKANI
-110 NAAYNTQVRSI
+110 AYEMEVNSI
-121 AQAQEANRL
+121 AKAQEANRL

-143 ESGEKRR
+143 EGGEMRKK
-150 QLNAMINQNTQYIK
+150 LNARIEENTSYIK
-164 DHSDELV
+164 RNSDAYIQ
-171 RQKMTVGDYKEQV
+171 QKMTIGDYKEQV
-184 KQAFAEMK
+184 KLALVELK

-223 TKGGNAFVGVLRL
+223 TKGGNAFIGVLKL
-236 IKTAIAATGIGA
+236 VKTAIAATGIGA

-278 AFVDVLIDRLSV
+278 AFVDVLVDRLSAL
-290 FGDAVVKI
+290 GGAVVKI

-319 ELQRETKLAWELKAA
+319 ELQRETKLAWDLKAA
-334 LNELEKQEVMLN
+334 LIDLEKQETMLN
-346 MKISAGRAI
+346 MKRAAGRAV

-367 KSLNERIAAAKKAYD
+367 KSLNERIAASQKAFD

-387 SREAVEIGK
+387 GRESIEIGK

-405 TELSEQA
+405 LELSEQA

-453 AQLEAGMNS
+453 SQMEAEMNS
-462 RTKELQNKINQL
+462 RSKESQNKANQL
-474 RKEAIAAAQA
+474 RKEAAAAAQA

-509 KQRKEVERSYDRQI
+509 KQRKEVELSYNRQI
-523 EDLKTRLERETT
+523 EDLKTRLQRETT

-548 QELEA
+548 QALEA
-553 QKEAD
+553 QKAAD
-558 LQKLSDESLKKEI
+558 LEKLSDEALKKEI

-584 VEAGTAKEYAL
+584 VAAGTAQEYAL

-622 EKYAKQV
+622 EKYAKLT

-660 LANTQKMGELMAM
+660 LANTQKMGELAAM
-673 GATESQMRQ
+673 GATESQMKQ
-682 QQYADDLG
+682 QQYADDLS
-690 LLQKSH
+690 LLQKSKE
-696 EQQLAER
+696 EQIAAL
-703 ANMQQKQGETDEQ
+703 ANMQQKEGETNEQ
-716 FRARQLAADQ
+716 FRSRQIAAEQ
-726 KIAETE
+726 ELAETE
-732 NQMTQTKAQM
+732 NLITQTKAQM

-755 QMGEVNSTFAKLS
+755 EMGEVNSTFAKLS
-768 KVLALGEIAVQ
+768 KVLALGEIAVN
-779 TGKALAA
+779 TGKAIAA

-805 TVATILANIATATKT
+805 TIATILANIATATKT

-834 PGTATSDSI
+834 SGTATSDSI

-866 SVFNQIGGGVPI
+866 SAFNQIGGGVPI
-878 QATET
+878 QASET
-883 ANSVVG
+883 ANSVAG
-889 EEMLSRAFIK
+889 EEMLSRAFVK